1 MAIKNMHVRL
11 KVKNFV
17 FLTLLSMNQSL
28 LWGEKNL
35 VSLETRQDDF
45 KGLVTIFVA
54 VLSRN
59 FDRGRLA

>member
-1 MAIKNMHVRL
+1 MAIKNMRVRL

-28 LWGEKNL
+28 LLGEKNL

-45 KGLVTIFVA
+45 KGLTVS
-54 VLSRN
+54 LSQYRN
-59 FDRGRLA
+59 FDRGRSA

>member
-1 MAIKNMHVRL
+1 MLVAIKNMRVRL

-28 LWGEKNL
+28 LLGEKNL

-45 KGLVTIFVA
+45 KGLTVS
-54 VLSRN
+54 L
-59 FDRGRLA
+59 